1 MNLEKAN
8 EEAVHLSGM
17 LMHPGWRI
25 VEDEATIRMKALTAM
40 LIAEDDAVKITQL
53 QANIRGLQFLLN
65 FPSDML
71 EVARRANAEASLTD
85 EPTAQ

>member
-25 VEDEATIRMKALTAM
+25 VEDEATIRMKALTAL
-40 LIAEDDAVKITQL
+40 LIAEDDVQKIALL

-71 EVARRANAEASLTD
+71 EVARRANEAASRED
-85 EPTAQ
+85 EQPQN

>member
-8 EEAVHLSGM
+8 EEAVLLSGM

-25 VEDEATIRMKALTAM
+25 VEDEANIRAKALTAM
-40 LIAEDDAVKITQL
+40 LIQEDDAVKISQL

-85 EPTAQ
+85 EPTA